1 MFRCHFVAVLS
12 GRYSGETRMHR
23 HFTEA
28 WRWCKGCATIPASS
42 QLPKI
47 HPTQRPLICI
57 INALIVPR
65 GHRRMSVKRVA
76 FQFANGSALSRN
88 ESNRYARWYGWRV
101 TAQQAFV
108 NWTPRIKIR
117 DGSPARVTVPKK
129 IDWIIDFFRIA
140 TCVSIKFEKR
150 QLKSLVDYWLVLK
163 SYNLKFWYV

>member
-1 MFRCHFVAVLS
+1 MQKHISIQYCFVVASSPFSQVDIQVKHACTDTLQRRD
-12 GRYSGETRMHR
+12 G
-23 HFTEA
+23 
-28 WRWCKGCATIPASS
+28 GCATIPASS

-140 TCVSIKFEKR
+140 TCVSDS
-150 QLKSLVDYWLVLK
+150 KSD
-163 SYNLKFWYV
+163 N